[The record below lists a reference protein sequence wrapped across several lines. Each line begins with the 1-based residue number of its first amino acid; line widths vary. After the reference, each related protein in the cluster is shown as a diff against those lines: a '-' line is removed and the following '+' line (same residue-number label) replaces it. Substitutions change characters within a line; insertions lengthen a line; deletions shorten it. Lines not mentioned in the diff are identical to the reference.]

1 MRDGIARPDDV
12 KWPKNALAYLSTI
25 QRSQEQLTHRT
36 QLAEKILLA
45 LISNYNDPLRD
56 CTREDRAEYAVRE
69 ADALIAALER
79 K

>member
-1 MRDGIARPDDV
+1 MEKPEEASRRAP
-12 KWPKNALAYLSTI
+12 
-25 QRSQEQLTHRT
+25 
-36 QLAEKILLA
+36 LAEKILLA

-56 CTREDRAEYAVRE
+56 CAREDRAEYAVRE